1 MPILTE
7 GNFLYVFGRQKISQS
22 EDQKAS
28 NQEQQ
33 YSIVINI
40 YEVERD
46 PVNVAL
52 PSFNYVKQ
60 IVLEKPIKGAQN
72 AFRPWLK
79 EKNQEKFLGL
89 ESQWATN
96 GQILLCFHTGKKKVY
111 YFDVS
116 TGKKINKLGCN
127 QGAIQN
133 HWTMIYYNYK
143 TSLFSSLITA
153 DISRSGV
160 NNY

>member
-1 MPILTE
+1 
-7 GNFLYVFGRQKISQS
+7 
-22 EDQKAS
+22 
-28 NQEQQ
+28 
-33 YSIVINI
+33 
-40 YEVERD
+40 
-46 PVNVAL
+46 
-52 PSFNYVKQ
+52 
-60 IVLEKPIKGAQN
+60 VLEKPIKGAQN

-116 TGKKINKLGCN
+116 TGKKINKLACN

-160 NNY
+160 NNYQSFNFSNFKALNKDECAQLELQAVRTQLAPKKGQLPPSL